1 MSKVFNQF
9 NLRLTKT
16 CTLLSVLCFTLVLSS
31 VQPVPVMA
39 NDVCAPQW
47 YKKVAK
53 KAKSVKNTAK
63 KTASR
68 AKNRVKSTAKSAA
81 SKTASYAK
89 KGASYAKKGAT
100 TAGKAYVK
108 GATKVGEKAYKAA
121 TSSTGKKVGKFVK
134 EEFQASEVGKAAKGL
149 TGKTAR
155 NFYKNPKEG
164 IKYAVKSGIH
174 KAKTDPGKYAK
185 QFVKGR
191 LESTKVGRIYS
202 RGAKAV
208 SIGKKLKNT
217 STGKKVT
224 GFVKDKASSA
234 AHKVSN
240 TSTGRNVSKLA
251 AVLAAAKAAKAAKS
265 SSHSTRSVS
274 NEVQQT
280 VEDDGAIYMG
290 EMNET
295 PPATRTSSS
304 AATSTRTT
312 SSSSSSDKYS
322 GHMSRKDAKKKLE
335 KAAGDAA
342 VTILTGLFSKKKS
355 TATPAKQTGSTPVTN
370 TPVKKSST
378 QKSANSAVY
387 NLLNSAYKKKK

>member
-16 CTLLSVLCFTLVLSS
+16 CTFLSVLCFTLVLSS
-31 VQPVPVMA
+31 VQPVPVLA

-63 KTASR
+63 KTASK

-81 SKTASYAK
+81 SKTTSYAK

-100 TAGKAYVK
+100 TAGK
-108 GATKVGEKAYKAA
+108 KAYKAA

-134 EEFQASEVGKAAKGL
+134 EEFKASEVGKAAKGL

-155 NFYKNPKEG
+155 NFYKNPKKG

-240 TSTGRNVSKLA
+240 TNTGQNVSKLA
-251 AVLAAAKAAKAAKS
+251 AVLAAAKAAKATKS
-265 SSHSTRSVS
+265 SSRSTRSVS

-295 PPATRTSSS
+295 PPSTRTNSS
-304 AATSTRTT
+304 AVTSTRTT

-342 VTILTGLFSKKKS
+342 VTILTGLFSKKQS
-355 TATPAKQTGSTPVTN
+355 TATPTKQTGSTPVTN
-370 TPVKKSST
+370 TPEKTSST
-378 QKSANSAVY
+378 KKSANRAVY